1 MIKINQSE
9 LLVAILNEAA
19 RQNSGIEIEGHQFNE
34 ITKAAD
40 LICAVLEGKAIE
52 QQVIPWVSV
61 QDRMPV
67 DSDDYAP
74 LCLVYVTCGSISC
87 AGYDYWDTEKKQWDD
102 HENDEVTHW
111 CYMTDI
117 PAPVTEEKQP

>member
-19 RQNSGIEIEGHQFNE
+19 RQNSGIEIEEHQFNE

-52 QQVIPWVSV
+52 QQMIPWVNV

-67 DSDDYAP
+67 DDDGYSP
-74 LCLVYVTCGSISC
+74 PCLVYVSCGSLSGG
-87 AGYDYWDTEKKQWDD
+87 GYDHWDTNINQWSV

-117 PAPVTEEKQP
+117 PAPVTKEKQP